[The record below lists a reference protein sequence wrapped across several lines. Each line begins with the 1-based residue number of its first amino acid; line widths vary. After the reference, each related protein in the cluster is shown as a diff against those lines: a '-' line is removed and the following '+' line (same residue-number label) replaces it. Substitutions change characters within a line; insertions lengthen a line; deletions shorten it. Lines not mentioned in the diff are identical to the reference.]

1 MNATETIISAVA
13 DAFDVTPAELRGPR
27 GRRKVYEARHALHYL
42 MNFRAQSA
50 NEVAK
55 ELGRCGS
62 TVRYSVR
69 KLESLVDACPDYCA
83 KYKSAHAEFLKLKAR
98 NFKP

>member
-1 MNATETIISAVA
+1 MTATETIIAAVA

-27 GRRKVYEARHALHYL
+27 GRRKVYEARHALYYL
-42 MNFRAQSA
+42 MNFRAQSSG
-50 NEVAK
+50 EVGK

-62 TVRYSVR
+62 NVRYGIR
-69 KLESLVDACPDYCA
+69 KFEALADTCPDYCA
-83 KYKSAHAEFLKLKAR
+83 KYKVAHAEFLKLKAR